1 MELNNT
7 GQPRL
12 NTRIAINAL
21 PDNVLLEIFDFYL
34 DRLQWFCSVTVAVA
48 GGGRAPRYEDLWH
61 TLVHVCR
68 SWRTVVFASPRRLN
82 LQLLC
87 TEKKPVKKDI
97 WPELPITIRASIPKS
112 RRGRSQGVNN
122 IFSVLKQQHNRV
134 CRMTIGNI
142 PNSLLKK
149 FAAIKAP
156 FPALTHLALWPACES
171 PPIILRS
178 LLKGSA
184 PRLQLLIFQGIPFLA
199 LDKLLLSSCDLF
211 DLRLDKI
218 PHSGYISPD
227 ALVSSLSGLTRLK
240 HLTLV
245 YQSPRSRAVRERRVP
260 PSPTR
265 VVLPALAS
273 FRFKGDSEYLEDM
286 LSRMDTP
293 PHVQVTITFFNQ
305 LAFDTPRLGNLIN
318 RAEAFKTHYRSE
330 ILFSNHN
337 AVFTLFSE
345 NGQDKLKVLDLGIS
359 CGPSDWQLSSLAQ
372 VIGSSIPH
380 LPSLERLQLRERHH
394 QSQHWQY
401 DIENSQWLELLRPFA
416 FVKDLVLC
424 GQLVRLVAP
433 VLGELIGE
441 RVVEVLPAL
450 QNILVEGL
458 LRSGSQ
464 PWEREIG
471 QFITARQI
479 SGHPVAVHYP
489 ELGNMDMK
497 SYIQCQS

>member
-1 MELNNT
+1 MGLNNT
-7 GQPRL
+7 GQPRP
-12 NTRIAINAL
+12 NTRITINAL
-21 PDNVLLEIFDFYL
+21 PDNVLLEIFDLHL
-34 DRLQWFCSVTVAVA
+34 DRVQWLRSVTVA

-68 SWRTVVFASPRRLN
+68 SWRSVVFASPRRLN

-97 WPELPITIRASIPKS
+97 WPELPITIHASIPKS

-122 IFSVLKQQHNRV
+122 IFSVLKQQNNRV
-134 CRMTIGNI
+134 CQITIGDI
-142 PNSLLKK
+142 PNSLLKR
-149 FAAIKAP
+149 FAAIKTP
-156 FPALTHLALWPACES
+156 FPALTHLALRPSGES
-171 PPIILRS
+171 APVILRS

-184 PRLQLLIFQGIPFLA
+184 PRLQSLILEGIPFLA
-199 LDKLLLSSCDLF
+199 LDKLLLSFCDLF
-211 DLRLDKI
+211 NLCLDKI

-227 ALVSSLSGLTRLK
+227 ALVSGISGLTRLK

-245 YQSPRSRAVRERRVP
+245 FQFPRPRAVRERRIP
-260 PSPTR
+260 PSLTR
-265 VVLPALAS
+265 IVLPALAS

-286 LSRMDTP
+286 LSRMDTTL
-293 PHVQVTITFFNQ
+293 HVQVTITFFNQ
-305 LAFDTPRLGNLIN
+305 LAFDTPRLGKLIN
-318 RAEAFKTHYRSE
+318 RAEAFKTPHRADIY
-330 ILFSNHN
+330 FSNYN
-337 AVFTLFSE
+337 AVFTLFAE
-345 NGQDKLKVLDLGIS
+345 NGQDELKVLDLGIS

-372 VIGSSIPH
+372 VIGSSIPP
-380 LPSLERLQLRERHH
+380 LPTLGRLQLREHPH
-394 QSQHWQY
+394 QSQHWQD

-416 FVKDLVLC
+416 SVKDLVLC
-424 GQLVRLVAP
+424 GQLVRLLAP
-433 VLGELIGE
+433 VLGELIGD
-441 RVVEVLPAL
+441 RVVEELPAL
-450 QNILVEGL
+450 QNIFVEGF

-464 PWEREIG
+464 PWEKEIG